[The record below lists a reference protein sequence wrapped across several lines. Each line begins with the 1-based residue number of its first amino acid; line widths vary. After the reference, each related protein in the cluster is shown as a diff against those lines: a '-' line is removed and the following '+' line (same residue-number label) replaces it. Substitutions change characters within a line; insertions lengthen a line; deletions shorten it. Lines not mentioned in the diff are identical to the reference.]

1 MGSTSV
7 AQNRITSMRR
17 IIRLFAGLLVIC
29 TSSAA
34 MAQSARGE
42 MRVSVESKETP
53 RPLEGVTVTVTD
65 RDGKVFARRTVASG
79 TVDLTGLEAGLYT
92 VAADG
97 PRLIAVSEPSVRV
110 VDRKVTP
117 LVLKMLAMLQTS
129 ATLAQA
135 ATGYALRVFPRAI
148 NPASRRPTK
157 QASA

>member
-1 MGSTSV
+1 
-7 AQNRITSMRR
+7 
-17 IIRLFAGLLVIC
+17 
-29 TSSAA
+29 
-34 MAQSARGE
+34 
-42 MRVSVESKETP
+42 MRVSVASKETQ

-65 RDGKVFARRTVASG
+65 RDGKVVARRTVASG
-79 TVDLTGLEAGLYT
+79 TVDLTGLDAGLYT

-97 PRLIAVSEPSVRV
+97 ARLIAVSEPSVRV

-117 LVLKMLAMLQTS
+117 LVLEMLAMLQTS

-157 QASA
+157 QAST